1 MTPNET
7 CLGVPNVD
15 QITMASQR
23 AILAALDMSL
33 LLAHRT
39 LLSEHA
45 DQLSDDTNDEPNPPH
60 LALAQSI
67 LIMTQ
72 TLRELIASYQ
82 AVIGHMLGD
91 D

>member
-1 MTPNET
+1 MTPDDT
-7 CLGVPNVD
+7 CLHAPSVG
-15 QITMASQR
+15 QIAMASQR
-23 AILAALDMSL
+23 AILAALDTSL
-33 LLAHRT
+33 LLVHRT
-39 LLSEHA
+39 LQAEHA
-45 DQLSDDTNDEPNPPH
+45 DQLSDEANDEPSPPH